1 MPRHNFEKI
10 KLNNTVELV
19 NAPTTNPEIKI
30 DKSLRDK
37 SKNKI
42 QEESQVTIHCS
53 LTNLDSPTE
62 IRIWKST
69 YLYAKESKHRS
80 KLVYCENISLYPI
93 WMSVGIGEVNFTLIF
108 TGLPK
113 DCNYFDLFE
122 KIPEPGGFLVK
133 NIKRNNSDVYFIEI
147 D

>member
-1 MPRHNFEKI
+1 
-10 KLNNTVELV
+10 
-19 NAPTTNPEIKI
+19 
-30 DKSLRDK
+30 
-37 SKNKI
+37 
-42 QEESQVTIHCS
+42 
-53 LTNLDSPTE
+53 
-62 IRIWKST
+62 
-69 YLYAKESKHRS
+69 
-80 KLVYCENISLYPI
+80 
-93 WMSVGIGEVNFTLIF
+93 MSVGIGEVNFTLIF

>member
-30 DKSLRDK
+30 DKSLLDK
-37 SKNKI
+37 SKNQV

-53 LTNLDSPTE
+53 LKNLDSPTE

-80 KLVYCENISLYPI
+80 KLVYFEIIS
-93 WMSVGIGEVNFTLIF
+93 NF
-108 TGLPK
+108 
-113 DCNYFDLFE
+113 
-122 KIPEPGGFLVK
+122 
-133 NIKRNNSDVYFIEI
+133 
-147 D
+147 